1 MINKIHQD
9 LREILYRFAQNK
21 KLHIIDRSANTMVLA
36 SSDPSIFNSAE
47 RLFKKEL
54 GIDIANMEHNNIT
67 PIEKQKTFYFEN
79 KKTKY
84 KCILDE
90 THHLNNKYTFVLML
104 TVSFLPN

>member
-1 MINKIHQD
+1 MINKINQD

-21 KLHIIDRSANTMVLA
+21 KLHIIDKSANTMVLA
-36 SSDPSIFNSAE
+36 SNEPSIFNSAE
-47 RLFKKEL
+47 RLFKKEF
-54 GIDIANMEHNNIT
+54 GIDIASMEHNQIT
-67 PIEKQKTFYFEN
+67 PIEKQKIIYFEN

-90 THHLNNKYTFVLML
+90 THHLNDKYTFILML